1 MSVNLACG
9 IDFGT
14 SNSTCALARDGHVAL
29 VDLEEGKDTIPS
41 AIFFA
46 ENQSVEFGR
55 AAIAT
60 YIDGEDGRLMRSL
73 KMVLGSSLINEKT
86 RIGKRSLEFVDIIS
100 TFLQH
105 IKSRCEIA
113 AGHTVDHVIMGRPVY
128 FYEEDAAA
136 DLQAQNALE
145 SIAKSVGFKS
155 VQFQYEPIAAAF
167 SHEKRLSKEML
178 SLVVDLG
185 GGTSDFTVI
194 RLRPDVTVN
203 SDRSSDILSTSGVRV
218 GGTHFDERLSMNSF
232 MPPLG
237 LGSQVRDTF
246 DADKIMDMPM
256 SVYGQLSSWP
266 WVHLAQTQKAI
277 SETKQLI
284 TLSLSP
290 ERLQRLLMV
299 QEHQLGHAYLQ
310 AVEGAKIALTDHDA
324 HICKVESPRID
335 VETYRTEFERSIS
348 AELAR
353 ISGAIDACLTNAQ
366 VKARDIDL
374 IVMTGGSTEIPA
386 VNQLIAN
393 RFPDAEISELDKFG
407 SVGLGLGYHASSVYL

>member
-1 MSVNLACG
+1 MSVKLACG

-14 SNSTCALARDGHVAL
+14 SNSTCALASNGHVML
-29 VDLEEGKDTIPS
+29 VDLEQGKDTIPS

-46 ENQSVEFGR
+46 ENKNIEFGR
-55 AAIAT
+55 AAIAK
-60 YIDGEDGRLMRSL
+60 YIDVEDGRLMRSL
-73 KMVLGSSLINEKT
+73 KMVLGSSLIHEKT
-86 RIGKRSLEFVDIIS
+86 RIGSRSLEFVDIIG
-100 TFLQH
+100 TFLWH
-105 IKSRCEIA
+105 IKAQCEKA
-113 AGHTVDHVIMGRPVY
+113 ANQEVDHVVMGRPVF
-128 FYEEDAAA
+128 FYEDDAAA

-167 SHEKRLSKEML
+167 SHEKRLNNEVL

-194 RLRPDVTVN
+194 RLRPDAPVN

-218 GGTHFDERLSMNSF
+218 GGTHFDERLSMKSF

-246 DADKIMDMPM
+246 DAAKIMEMPM
-256 SVYGQLSSWP
+256 SVYSQLSSWP

-277 SETKQLI
+277 SETKKLMA
-284 TLSLSP
+284 LSLSP
-290 ERLQRLLMV
+290 EKLERLLLL

-310 AVEGAKIALTDHDA
+310 AVEGAKIALTELDSYNCQ
-324 HICKVESPRID
+324 IVTPRID
-335 VETYRTEFERSIS
+335 VEIFRAEFESSIY

-353 ISGAIDACLTNAQ
+353 VSGAIDECLSNAQ
-366 VKARDIDL
+366 VVPEDIDL
-374 IVMTGGSTEIPA
+374 IIMTGGSTEIPV

-393 RFPDAEISELDKFG
+393 RFPQAAISELDKFG
-407 SVGLGLGYHASSVYL
+407 SVGLGLGYHAQSVYL